1 MARKNRIL
9 APTKVVH
16 FYGVS
21 RDSREQDIEVGHP
34 RVLECNQKDCQDLFA
49 EYCAPVPAKVKF
61 VESKKER
68 EGSGAEDRS
77 GVGLA
82 YFNTV
87 EVRRLKRVIIS
98 DVRQRL

>member
-1 MARKNRIL
+1 MGSPGTAGSRTLRLVIPEFQNVNRK
-9 APTKVVH
+9 T
-16 FYGVS
+16 
-21 RDSREQDIEVGHP
+21 
-34 RVLECNQKDCQDLFA
+34 CQDLFA

-87 EVRRLKRVIIS
+87 EVRRL
-98 DVRQRL
+98 